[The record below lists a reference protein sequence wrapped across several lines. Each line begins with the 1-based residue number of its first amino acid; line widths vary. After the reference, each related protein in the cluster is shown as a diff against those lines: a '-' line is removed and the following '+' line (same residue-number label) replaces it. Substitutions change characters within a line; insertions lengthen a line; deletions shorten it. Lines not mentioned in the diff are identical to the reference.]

1 MNDQDHTPVKNDSS
15 ESTSGIGS
23 GLDIASLLRAFSSAT
38 PSASPTATE
47 AETPQAATPKTT
59 DGGDLLSS
67 LLSNPQL
74 LAALPTVISTVKP
87 LLEGMNAPTPSTQ
100 KAASEPVPASTPQN
114 VKSDGGSRDRHSAL
128 LCAIKPYLGQSRQ
141 SAVDYIMKLSRLGEV
156 LKNL

>member
-1 MNDQDHTPVKNDSS
+1 MNDQDHSSVQNDSS
-15 ESTSGIGS
+15 ESTSSAGS
-23 GLDIASLLRAFSSAT
+23 GLDLASLLRAFSSAA
-38 PSASPTATE
+38 PSASQTATE
-47 AETPQAATPKTT
+47 SAETSQAANPPV
-59 DGGDLLSS
+59 GGEILSS

-100 KAASEPVPASTPQN
+100 KAASESAPVSAPHNA
-114 VKSDGGSRDRHSAL
+114 KSDGGSRDRHSAL